1 MTDPILHELAGHQ
14 YLRQQLETQ
23 FPNADEETLLDTLE
37 GMTNLNEMVTEVVRS
52 RQEDLAL
59 VAALRMRLSDM
70 QARLGRLEERADR
83 KKEIVATVM
92 ERAGLKKL
100 MQPDFTLSLRL
111 TSPPLVVVDEAQIPD
126 AFWKPQ
132 APKLDRQGLIGALK
146 NGRDVPGAT
155 LGNGGMTI
163 SVRMK

>member
-1 MTDPILHELAGHQ
+1 MSDPILHEVANHQ
-14 YLRQQLETQ
+14 YLRQQLEAR

-37 GMTNLNEMVTEVVRS
+37 GMTNLNEMVAEVIRS
-52 RQEDLAL
+52 RLEDLAL
-59 VAALRMRLSDM
+59 ITGLRTRLSDM
-70 QARLGRLEERADR
+70 QARLGRLEDRAEK

-100 MQPDFTLSLRL
+100 MQPDFTLSLRP
-111 TSPPLVVVDEAQIPD
+111 TAPPLVVVDEAQIPD
-126 AFWKPQ
+126 AFWKSQ
-132 APKLDRQGLIGALK
+132 APKLDRQGLIGALT

-163 SVRMK
+163 SVRTK